1 MYGLKLRARLLWA
14 CMAGMALCLPA
25 AAAWSA
31 ALTDTQG
38 PPARRIVSLLP
49 SLTESVCALG
59 ECARLV
65 GVDRY
70 SNFPE
75 SVRHLK
81 RVGGGL
87 DPEIESVV
95 ALKPDLVLIAKSSP
109 AIQRLKSLGLNV
121 VALEPQSHED
131 VHSALLILD
140 GLLGVKRAEQVWQ
153 HIEQDLAAAALAVPP
168 SLRGAS
174 VYFEVGR
181 GPWAAGEASFIGQT
195 LVRMGLRNIVGTALG
210 PFPKINPEFVVQSNP
225 KIIMTGESGVAELAT
240 RPGWRRLDALVSAR
254 VCSFTP
260 EESDAIVRAGPRMT
274 EAVALMLRC
283 LKKIPA

>member
-1 MYGLKLRARLLWA
+1 MNMPFKFFNAKAWLTIA
-14 CMAGMALCLPA
+14 ALCLQLSAYAAPA
-25 AAAWSA
+25 
-31 ALTDTQG
+31 Q
-38 PPARRIVSLLP
+38 RIVSLLP

-75 SVRHLK
+75 SVRKLP

-87 DPEIESVV
+87 DPDIEGVV

-109 AIQRLKSLGLNV
+109 AVARLQSLGLHV
-121 VALEPQSHED
+121 VVLEPQSHDD
-131 VHSALLILD
+131 VRSSLKALD
-140 GLLGVKRAEQVWQ
+140 DLLGVKRADALWAQ
-153 HIEQDLAAAALAVPP
+153 IERDLNAAAQAVPP

-181 GPWAAGEASFIGQT
+181 GPWAAGETSFIGQT
-195 LVRMGLRNIVGTALG
+195 LVRLGLRNIVAPSMG

-225 KIIMTGESGVAELAT
+225 RIIMTGERGAAELAI
-240 RPGWRRLDALVSAR
+240 RPGWSKLDALTSAR
-254 VCSFTP
+254 VCSFTA
-260 EESDAIVRAGPRMT
+260 EESDALVRAGPRMA
-274 EAVALMLRC
+274 EAIGLMMRC
-283 LKKIPA
+283 LQKIAP